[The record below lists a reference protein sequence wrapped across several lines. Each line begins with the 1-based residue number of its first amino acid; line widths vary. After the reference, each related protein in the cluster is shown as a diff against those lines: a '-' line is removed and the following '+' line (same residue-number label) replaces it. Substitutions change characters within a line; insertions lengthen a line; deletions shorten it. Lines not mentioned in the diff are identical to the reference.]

1 MYKNIFK
8 RLLDIFFSLLLII
21 LLLPLM
27 IIVGVMSKI
36 YTGNVIYK
44 QPRDGKHKKS
54 FMMYKFKTML
64 DIDGDYKTRTPMV
77 MRKVRCLG
85 LDELPQLFN
94 ILKGDMSFFGP
105 RPFITGEV
113 LPKNPDK
120 IIYTVSPGLIS
131 LAISKGR
138 RNITHEERLKYD
150 VIYVKEISF
159 KLDVKII
166 FRTIYI
172 LIKQNFRGELWTKY

>member
-64 DIDGDYKTRTPMV
+64 DIDGDYKARTPIV

-94 ILKGDMSFFGP
+94 ILKGDM
-105 RPFITGEV
+105 
-113 LPKNPDK
+113 
-120 IIYTVSPGLIS
+120 
-131 LAISKGR
+131 
-138 RNITHEERLKYD
+138 
-150 VIYVKEISF
+150 
-159 KLDVKII
+159 
-166 FRTIYI
+166 
-172 LIKQNFRGELWTKY
+172 

>member
-44 QPRDGKHKKS
+44 QPRDGS

-64 DIDGDYKTRTPMV
+64 DIDGDYKTRTPML

-94 ILKGDMSFFGP
+94 ILKGDMSFIGP

-113 LPKNPDK
+113 LPKNPYK

-172 LIKQNFRGELWTKY
+172 LIKQNFRGEL